1 MKNAVG
7 RELPER
13 VGSYEIHP
21 YEGLGRE
28 QAYSGTVRTCRKVQ
42 RENSREP
49 KLQKD
54 LVSAIRAAGLR
65 DGMTIS
71 FHHCFR
77 EGDYTVGL
85 VLKAIQSLGIKGLR
99 FAPSAVVNIQN
110 CDLLEFLRDGTIYR
124 RRGQRHSGCRWV
136 TACSA
141 EK

>member
-21 YEGLGRE
+21 YQGLGRE

-71 FHHCFR
+71 FHH
-77 EGDYTVGL
+77 
-85 VLKAIQSLGIKGLR
+85 
-99 FAPSAVVNIQN
+99 
-110 CDLLEFLRDGTIYR
+110 
-124 RRGQRHSGCRWV
+124 
-136 TACSA
+136 
-141 EK
+141 

>member
-28 QAYSGTVRTCRKVQ
+28 QAYSGTVRTCRRVQ

-54 LVSAIRAAGLR
+54 LVSAIRAAGLPQLCEVLPQNAAEAVWQH
-65 DGMTIS
+65 
-71 FHHCFR
+71 FHKQEEEPPC
-77 EGDYTVGL
+77 E
-85 VLKAIQSLGIKGLR
+85 
-99 FAPSAVVNIQN
+99 
-110 CDLLEFLRDGTIYR
+110 
-124 RRGQRHSGCRWV
+124 
-136 TACSA
+136 
-141 EK
+141 

>member
-49 KLQKD
+49 
-54 LVSAIRAAGLR
+54 
-65 DGMTIS
+65 
-71 FHHCFR
+71 
-77 EGDYTVGL
+77 
-85 VLKAIQSLGIKGLR
+85 
-99 FAPSAVVNIQN
+99 
-110 CDLLEFLRDGTIYR
+110 
-124 RRGQRHSGCRWV
+124 
-136 TACSA
+136 
-141 EK
+141 